1 MVAPSRFRYNRGTT
15 STPGALQTAAG
26 PSFRD
31 RMTAMAGNPGLR
43 ALGITLAGLPIALT
57 AVDQVNR
64 DSESG
69 MANLAGGAG
78 SVAGGIG
85 GMLAGA
91 KVGGLI
97 GGPPGALIGG
107 ALGSWGGGELLGN
120 AARGVTNA
128 VTGIMDSPLDKRI
141 REAEKMLRSE
151 NAMRTK
157 EVLAGLPAM
166 RALAAEQLRADAERA
181 QLASQM
187 YGQRLYQEA
196 MLGPSSVPAGAY
208 FDPNYGNALAS
219 IASGAFG

>member
-1 MVAPSRFRYNRGTT
+1 
-15 STPGALQTAAG
+15 
-26 PSFRD
+26 
-31 RMTAMAGNPGLR
+31 MTAMARNPGLR

-78 SVAGGIG
+78 SVVGGIG
-85 GMLAGA
+85 GLLTGA

-107 ALGSWGGGELLGN
+107 ALGSWGGGEILGG

-128 VTGIMDSPLDKRI
+128 VTGIMDSPLDKQI
-141 REAEKMLRSE
+141 RDAEKMARSQ
-151 NAMRTK
+151 NK
-157 EVLAGLPAM
+157 QLLASLPAM
-166 RALAAEQLRADAERA
+166 RALAAEHLRAETERA

-187 YGQRLYQEA
+187 YGQQLYQEA
-196 MLGPSSVPAGAY
+196 MLGPSRVPAGAY
-208 FDPNYGNALAS
+208 LDPNYGNALAS